1 MAESS
6 LVKKLGMKPGQKVLI
21 LNAPE
26 DYRRL
31 LGTLPED
38 VEVESSAEGSFD
50 FVQVFIKPRRKTLR
64 FSGRD
69 MRRVPSLGLGQ
80 GGYLTV

>member
-6 LVKKLGMKPGQKVLI
+6 LVKKLGMKPGQKVLV

-31 LGTLPED
+31 LGTLPEG
-38 VEVESSAEGSFD
+38 VEVESSVEGSFD
-50 FVQVFIKPRRKTLR
+50 FVQVFMYNKAPTA
-64 FSGRD
+64 SSY
-69 MRRVPSLGLGQ
+69 M
-80 GGYLTV
+80 